1 MRADTPRAATS
12 SPNHTKSGLTL
23 FYRSAHFAQDLHPFI
38 AQAPLARDIYE
49 TRAPLHSAR
58 SLIAMRFH
66 ILRACCGAT
75 LLGNDRSP
83 HFYSGRLGISFRGG
97 SAMFCKILRDAV
109 NFKI

>member
-1 MRADTPRAATS
+1 MRADTPRATS
-12 SPNHTKSGLTL
+12 SPNHTKSSLTQAYAARVL
-23 FYRSAHFAQDLHPFI
+23 RRLLHLCGAKAHSREIFMKRK
-38 AQAPLARDIYE
+38 LA
-49 TRAPLHSAR
+49 LAR

-97 SAMFCKILRDAV
+97 GTMFCKILRDAV

>member
-1 MRADTPRAATS
+1 MCADTPRATS

-66 ILRACCGAT
+66 ILRA
-75 LLGNDRSP
+75 
-83 HFYSGRLGISFRGG
+83 
-97 SAMFCKILRDAV
+97 RDAPPLCAV
-109 NFKI
+109 AIDPRADVRTESEPIRIKATRANRARR